1 MKQTH
6 LLKTIKG
13 IIKSIPLFLLI
24 FLFQN
29 TSLRAQSC
37 NDLSISGSN
46 GQIAINGLT
55 APIEIVDVYDANW
68 SRIFRC
74 QGGDCGSQQTIPN
87 LGQGLYHV
95 NIQMYTAG
103 WQSIC
108 STSEDIQV
116 SGGATGDGQVDLTL
130 SNLRNFPASG
140 APGEI
145 LTFNFDLNNFGNQ
158 TAAGAYR
165 INAYLSTQSYFNVN
179 GTAIKV
185 GEINTGNT
193 PVGTISD
200 VTGAI
205 TIPSGQSPGD
215 YYFFLEADVDNVI
228 PETNN
233 NNNGLVSIL
242 KVQEG
247 GDSGNTIQC
256 GEITINY
263 GNGSIQMQGQ
273 AGKQYNFKIHDLN
286 AGWAEAYSCA
296 FSCGSSQTANN
307 LGNGRYMVRVYNNS
321 WSLICERE
329 VDLSGVDQTCGF
341 DIQVSNRKC
350 FKQNGK
356 RYVEFDLTAA
366 GSGPG
371 GRWKTITGPSASG
384 AYNETVHVG
393 PFEWLSGQLILNFS
407 VSDVQDPS
415 CNKNYSSDLP
425 SDCNCTLLGN
435 GCEPSGTDCPA
446 VPGPENNPFRYEFNL
461 GTDDR
466 TASMTKMESSSGNL
480 IWYNPYLLNINN
492 ALNYVFSSSI
502 KEFSDHI
509 LLGILAITNQGEPLY
524 VLIKTDLNGQQIWQ
538 KVTYLSEQYEGMQI
552 LDEASNGGYYINL
565 TQGNNKDV
573 ILKTD
578 SQGNQQWL
586 EIIIGDLIANDFIYL
601 GEAPNNGGIYVRTY
615 IDSYGAII
623 EKINATNGNQL
634 WLQNMRDVFQQGNT
648 NQLYPQPQAVIAS
661 DGGIVGAY
669 SWRFATTDYRE
680 IDGFVYGKLD
690 ANGNKVWSYN
700 LPSDV
705 FSFDNSPDLLTIN
718 GAYYFNAIGAGGD
731 NRLYKINNNGTLSLC
746 EGGGSNT
753 ISCGEITITSGTGTI
768 SMSGQ
773 SGKNYFF
780 KIHDLN
786 NNWVE
791 AFNCSYNCGSF
802 QSANNLSNGRYLV
815 RVYNSSWNL
824 ICEQEINLGAS
835 SRSRLTQLETFTV
848 YPNPAQ
854 EELYIDLKEF
864 IGAQGEVV
872 ISNIYGKIMHQQTVE
887 SVSGDALRLSL
898 SNFVNGVYYVQ
909 IKMPNRQLRSEKFLV
924 KRLY

>member
-1 MKQTH
+1 MNQT
-6 LLKTIKG
+6 LLSKTTERFWKL
-13 IIKSIPLFLLI
+13 IPMLFLAFI
-24 FLFQN
+24 FNNNALN
-29 TSLRAQSC
+29 AQTC
-37 NDLSISGSN
+37 NDLNITGDNSQISI
-46 GQIAINGLT
+46 QGLT
-55 APIEIVDVYDANW
+55 APIEIVDVYDATWN
-68 SRIFRC
+68 RIFRC

-87 LGQGLYHV
+87 VGQGLYHV
-95 NIQMYTAG
+95 NIQMYTAS

-108 STSEDIQV
+108 STSKDVQV
-116 SGGATGDGQVDLTL
+116 SGGSTGGGQVDLSL
-130 SNLRNFPASG
+130 SNLRNFPTSG

-158 TAAGAYR
+158 TATGAYR

-205 TIPSGQSPGD
+205 TIPSGQSPGN
-215 YYFFLEADVDNVI
+215 YYFFLEADVENVI

-247 GDSGNTIQC
+247 GGSGNTIQC

-286 AGWAEAYSCA
+286 AGWAEAFSCA

-307 LGNGRYMVRVYNNS
+307 LGDGRYMVRVYNNS

-329 VDLSGVDQTCGF
+329 VDLSGGGQTCDF
-341 DIQVSNRKC
+341 EIQVSNRKC

-393 PFEWLSGQLILNFS
+393 PFEWQVNSLILNFS
-407 VSDVQDPS
+407 ISDVQDPS

-425 SDCNCTLLGN
+425 SECNCPILGN
-435 GCEPSGTDCPA
+435 GCDPGGTDCPA

-466 TASMTKMESSSGNL
+466 TASMQKMESSSGNL
-480 IWYNPYLLNINN
+480 IWYNPYPLNITNS
-492 ALNYVFSSSI
+492 LNYVFSSSI
-502 KEFSDHI
+502 KVFSDHI

-524 VLIKTDLNGQQIWQ
+524 ILIKTDLNGNQNWQ
-538 KVTYLSEQYEGMQI
+538 KVTYLSEQYERMQI
-552 LDEASNGGYYINL
+552 LEEASYGGYYINL

-573 ILKTD
+573 ILKVD
-578 SQGNQQWL
+578 DQGNQQWL
-586 EIIIGDLIANDFIYL
+586 EIIIGDLIANDFYYM
-601 GEAPNNGGIYVRTY
+601 GESLDGASIYVRTY

-623 EKINATNGNQL
+623 EKINSTNGNQL
-634 WLQNMRDVFQQGNT
+634 WVQNMRDVFQQGNT
-648 NQLYPQPQAVIAS
+648 NQLYPQPQAVLSA
-661 DGGIVGAY
+661 DGGIIGAY

-700 LPSDV
+700 LPSDI
-705 FSFDNSPDLLTIN
+705 FSFDNNPDLLTIN
-718 GAYYFNAIGAGGD
+718 GGYYFNAIGSNG
-731 NRLYKINNNGTLSLC
+731 NNKLYKINNNGTLSLC

-786 NNWVE
+786 NGWNEV
-791 AFNCSYNCGSF
+791 FNCAYNCGSF

-815 RVYNSSWNL
+815 RVYNSSWSI
-824 ICEQEINLGAS
+824 ICEQEINLGAG
-835 SRSRLTQLETFTV
+835 SRNRANLIETFTV
-848 YPNPAQ
+848 YPNPTQ
-854 EELYIDLKEF
+854 EAIFMDLQEY
-864 IGAQGEVV
+864 ADESADLS
-872 ISNIYGKIMHQQTVE
+872 ISNIYGQIVDTRKIARIPSE
-887 SVSGDALRLSL
+887 PLKIPLANYL
-898 SNFVNGVYYVQ
+898 NGFYLIHV
-909 IKMPNRQLRSEKFLV
+909 KMKGKQLRSEKFLV
-924 KRLY
+924 KSLY